1 MPMHSP
7 DPDGDKL
14 IAFYSGIA
22 PDSRG
27 RLLAD
32 VWALGVDELESAH
45 DYIQWLFPLYD
56 VSRAQ
61 PDSPVLSL
69 RAAEVIG
76 GSNDMRERLVR
87 SAEVMAFFYGFA
99 IVRQG
104 DLWTVV
110 LADNFESHRRHWLTP
125 GNHNYLR
132 HTRIM
137 KSLTILGFEP
147 LARAWFECLDGIF
160 TSNQQ
165 LIGAETHR
173 YWKNAIRVA
182 A

>member
-1 MPMHSP
+1 MPTHP
-7 DPDGDKL
+7 DPDGDRL
-14 IAFYSGIA
+14 IAFYSGVA

-32 VWALGVDELESAH
+32 VWALDIDELENAH
-45 DYIQWLFPLYD
+45 DYIQWLFPLYE

-61 PDSPVLSL
+61 PDSPVLSP
-69 RAAEVIG
+69 RAADVIRA
-76 GSNDMRERLVR
+76 SDEMRERLVR

-99 IVRQG
+99 IVRRG
-104 DLWTVV
+104 DAWTVTT
-110 LADNFESHRRHWLTP
+110 ADTFEARSRHWITP

-137 KSLTILGFEP
+137 KSLAILGLGP

-160 TSNQQ
+160 KSRQR
-165 LIGAETHR
+165 LIGAEAPR
-173 YWKNAIRVA
+173 YWASAVRGA
-182 A
+182 

>member
-1 MPMHSP
+1 MPTHSP

-32 VWALGVDELESAH
+32 VWALGIDELERSH
-45 DYIQWLFPLYD
+45 DYIQWVFPLYE

-61 PDSPVLSL
+61 PNSPVLSP
-69 RAAEVIG
+69 RAAEVIR
-76 GSNDMRERLVR
+76 GSDDMRERLVR

-99 IVRQG
+99 VVRQG
-104 DLWTVV
+104 DAWTVV
-110 LADNFESHRRHWLTP
+110 LADNFESHSRHWLMP

-137 KSLTILGFEP
+137 KSLTILGLAP
-147 LARAWFECLDGIF
+147 LARAWFECLDGVF
-160 TSNQQ
+160 KSNQRA
-165 LIGAETHR
+165 IGAEAHR
-173 YWKNAIRVA
+173 YWASA
-182 A
+182 LPGA